1 MKPGYRITGSRVET
15 QAVSS
20 YGYTGFNWYSPTM
33 IHGSS
38 KMAAPMASIA
48 ISIGAVYTNRP
59 LTVTPRCFS
68 KCCSS
73 SSRPT
78 SITMLTSA
86 SVVPWV
92 YGAM

>member
-1 MKPGYRITGSRVET
+1 
-15 QAVSS
+15 
-20 YGYTGFNWYSPTM
+20 M

-48 ISIGAVYTNRP
+48 ISIGAVYTNSP

-86 SVVPWV
+86 SVVPW
-92 YGAM
+92 A